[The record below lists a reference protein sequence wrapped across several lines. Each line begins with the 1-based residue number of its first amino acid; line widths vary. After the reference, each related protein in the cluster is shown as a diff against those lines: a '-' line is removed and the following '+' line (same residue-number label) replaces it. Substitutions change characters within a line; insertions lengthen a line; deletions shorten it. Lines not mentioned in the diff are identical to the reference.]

1 MEKVHAIENKLADL
15 FKDLP
20 ALPKNAK
27 KTIVEYWPYVVLV
40 VGVLQLAAAWSLWR
54 FYDRADD
61 LANGVNAFV
70 SAYTNVTVGFS
81 AFDKAV
87 IYTALAVLV
96 AQAVVL
102 LMSYAPLK
110 ARQRK
115 GWDLL
120 FIVALIQVVYAVIST
135 FIDGR
140 GVGSLVMGLIG
151 AAIGFYFLFQIRE
164 FYGAKSVGSK
174 EAKSASP
181 VK

>member
-1 MEKVHAIENKLADL
+1 MEKIRTIENKLADL

-40 VGVLQLAAAWSLWR
+40 IGILQLAAAWSLWR
-54 FYDRADD
+54 FFDRANE
-61 LANGVNAFV
+61 LVTGVNSFI
-70 SAYTNVTVGFS
+70 SAYTNTVVGFT

-87 IYTALAVLV
+87 IYLGIAILVVQAVLLIM
-96 AQAVVL
+96 AF
-102 LMSYAPLK
+102 SPLK
-110 ARQRK
+110 ARLRK

-120 FIVALIQVVYAVIST
+120 FLVALSQVVYAVVSA

-140 GVGSLVMGLIG
+140 GFGSLVFGLIG

-164 FYGAKSVGSK
+164 FYGAK
-174 EAKSASP
+174 P
-181 VK
+181 VATKTTVK

>member
-1 MEKVHAIENKLADL
+1 MEKIRTIENKLADL

-40 VGVLQLAAAWSLWR
+40 IGILQLAAAWSLWR
-54 FYDRADD
+54 FFDRAND
-61 LANGVNAFV
+61 LVTGVNSFI
-70 SAYTNVTVGFS
+70 SAYTNTVVGFS

-87 IYTALAVLV
+87 IYLGIAILV
-96 AQAVVL
+96 VQAML
-102 LMSYAPLK
+102 LIMAFSPLK

-120 FIVALIQVVYAVIST
+120 FLVALSQVVYAVVST

-140 GVGSLVMGLIG
+140 GFGSLVFGLIG

-164 FYGAKSVGSK
+164 FYGAKPVA
-174 EAKSASP
+174 AKTA
-181 VK
+181 K